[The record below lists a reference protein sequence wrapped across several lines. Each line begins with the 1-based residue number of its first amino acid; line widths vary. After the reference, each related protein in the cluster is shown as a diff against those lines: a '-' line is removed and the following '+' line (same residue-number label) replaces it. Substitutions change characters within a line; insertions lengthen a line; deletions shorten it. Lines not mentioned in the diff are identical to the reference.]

1 MSSIHMKGVT
11 KSYGKV
17 DVIHGVDLTIDEGEF
32 VAFVGPSGCGK
43 STMLRMIA
51 GLETITEGEIAF
63 DDAVVN
69 DMTPSERGISM
80 VFQSYALYPHL
91 TVRKNLSFGLENLH
105 MPRNEI
111 AARVA
116 EAARMLELED
126 YLDRKPKALSGGQ
139 RQRVAIGRAIV
150 RHPKVFLFDEPLSN
164 LDAKLR
170 VQTRGEITRLHQ
182 QLGTTM
188 IYVTHDQVEAMTMAK
203 KIVVLNSGRIEQ
215 VGRPLDLFDRP
226 ANLFVAGFI
235 GSPRM
240 NLFEGKITAAESG
253 SLRVHSP
260 ETGEMVVPLRSG
272 EPGRTVKIG
281 LRPSHFSVGED
292 AGEQAQTLVVDQVES
307 LGHETYIYGRL
318 NGTDVTTIIHVQ
330 NHLEVEAGAN
340 LKVAPLTK
348 HVHLFDAETGLR
360 LGEDGA

>member
-1 MSSIHMKGVT
+1 MATIQMNGVT
-11 KSYGKV
+11 KTYGSL
-17 DVIHGVDLTIDEGEF
+17 DVIHGVDLTIEEGEF
-32 VAFVGPSGCGK
+32 VALVGPSGCGK

-51 GLETITEGEIAF
+51 GLESISKGQIAF
-63 DDAVVN
+63 DGEVVN

-91 TVRKNLSFGLENLH
+91 SVRKNLSFGLENLH
-105 MPRNEI
+105 MPREEI
-111 AARVA
+111 NARVA
-116 EAARMLELED
+116 EAARMLELEG

-150 RHPKVFLFDEPLSN
+150 RQPRVFLFDEPLSN

-170 VQTRGEITRLHQ
+170 VQTRGEITRLHK

-203 KIVVLNSGRIEQ
+203 KIVVLNGGHIEQ

-240 NLFEGKITAAESG
+240 NIFDARVTGAERG
-253 SLRVHSP
+253 FLRVHSP
-260 ETGEMVVPLRSG
+260 ETGELLVPLG
-272 EPGRTVKIG
+272 GIEPGRAVKIG
-281 LRPSHFSVGED
+281 LRPSHFAVGDE
-292 AGEQAQTLVVDQVES
+292 AGANAQILVVDQIES

-318 NGTDVTTIIHVQ
+318 NGTASTTIIHVQ
-330 NHLEVEAGAN
+330 NHLEAEPGDSLPVSPRGG
-340 LKVAPLTK
+340 
-348 HVHLFDAETGLR
+348 HVHLFDAATGLR
-360 LGEDGA
+360 LGGM